1 MRSTDKEE
9 TRAMAIDYAT
19 KTGILAALTDI
30 FQGVDYPIQLEL
42 SKDGN
47 QVIIHYDNGMPDDRA
62 NIRGDNHMAMLYD
75 LFKQC
80 GPHMMAKI

>member
-1 MRSTDKEE
+1 MRWTDREE
-9 TRAMAIDYAT
+9 TMSMPIDYAT

-30 FQGVDYPIQLEL
+30 LQGVDYPIRLEL
-42 SKDGN
+42 SKDGC
-47 QVIIHYDNGMPDDRA
+47 QVIVHYENGMPDDRA
-62 NIRGDNHMAMLYD
+62 NIQGDNHLAMLYD